1 VKLYRRYLAREVYGA
16 TALVLFAFLALFA
29 FFDLVAELNDL
40 GKGGYRLHHAML
52 YVLLTLPGHLYEL
65 FPIGV
70 LIGSLYAL
78 TALSRNSEI
87 TVLRTSGLSTGR
99 LLSSLGAIGTV
110 FVVLTFVIGEY
121 LAPPSERA
129 AQRLRL
135 QATSSVVGQQ
145 FRSGLWVKDAT
156 TFVNVHT
163 VLPDNRLKGVRIYR
177 FDKDYQLQSISEA
190 ADGEFLPPNKWR
202 LSDIVQTVF
211 AAGGVDVQRIAQMQ
225 WQSALNP
232 EILAVLLVVPE
243 RMTIGNLYRYT
254 QHLKENRQR
263 TERYEIALWKKLV
276 YPVAALVMMALAL
289 PFALRLH
296 RFGGVSVRVFA
307 GIMIGILF
315 HMLNGLFSN
324 LGIINSW
331 PAPVAALAPSLLF
344 VFAAAGMLWWVERR

>member
-1 VKLYRRYLAREVYGA
+1 
-16 TALVLFAFLALFA
+16 
-29 FFDLVAELNDL
+29 
-40 GKGGYRLHHAML
+40 
-52 YVLLTLPGHLYEL
+52 
-65 FPIGV
+65 
-70 LIGSLYAL
+70 
-78 TALSRNSEI
+78 
-87 TVLRTSGLSTGR
+87 
-99 LLSSLGAIGTV
+99 LSSLGAIGTV